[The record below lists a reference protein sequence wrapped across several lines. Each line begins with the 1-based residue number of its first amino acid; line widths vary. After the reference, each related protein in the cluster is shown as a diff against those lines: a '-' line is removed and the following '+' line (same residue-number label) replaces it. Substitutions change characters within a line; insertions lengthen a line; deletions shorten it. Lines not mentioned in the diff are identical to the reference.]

1 MSFTIISLVLLV
13 YCIPNIISAKE
24 IKEEEFEIGYIQS
37 LWTNSDDPVVSIK
50 SKYQHIEIYNSV
62 HFGKIFVLDEALQL
76 TEKDA
81 PHYNEMLAQ

>member
-1 MSFTIISLVLLV
+1 MLSSLMLSLLLLV
-13 YCIPNIISAKE
+13 YFIHNISAKE

-37 LWTNSDDPVVSIK
+37 LLSNSDDPIVSIK
-50 SKYQHIEIYNSV
+50 SKYQHIEIYNSD

>member
-1 MSFTIISLVLLV
+1 MLSSLMLSLLLLV
-13 YCIPNIISAKE
+13 YCIHYISAKE

-37 LWTNSDDPVVSIK
+37 LLSNSDDPVVSIK
-50 SKYQHIEIYNSV
+50 SKYQHIEIYNSD